1 MNQSAC
7 RKSGRLRDNAS
18 CWDPS
23 FDIIHIMR
31 HLVGSPELCVLGIPL
46 QGSSLSKREVAS
58 IGDGARGSGYQVPA
72 SAADRTERVSVERS
86 LPLVCQQW
94 SKSRPAH
101 HSEVFDYCRH
111 LAQEGALFTGELGP
125 LQ

>member
-1 MNQSAC
+1 MGITDKMWDAITAVIRMNDNVA
-7 RKSGRLRDNAS
+7 RLARTVKAQQVKIENLTERVIRLETALE
-18 CWDPS
+18 
-23 FDIIHIMR
+23 MA
-31 HLVGSPELCVLGIPL
+31 LAAQGI
-46 QGSSLSKREVAS
+46 KRPPVRQ
-58 IGDGARGSGYQVPA
+58 I
-72 SAADRTERVSVERS
+72 RTERVSVERS

-94 SKSRPAH
+94 LKSRPAH